1 MKVSD
6 GITSVRLEKHSLWLA
21 VMLFFVMVGLLLGGY
36 VDGLSFA
43 LSLGA
48 ITILLLIAGVV
59 IPRYEDV
66 SEVST
71 KLSKEGVELLAK
83 MEGIQKDVYAKTAEL
98 KQLAEKV
105 GELTTFNITHLGR
118 FAPSN
123 LDEVLLQ
130 ERDRLERMLRDAGL
144 EASRVQEI
152 IAPITQTVTRDLA
165 QRVWDA
171 VPKEIFRTGGSA
183 AGQDMKAVG
192 QWIVD
197 SLLKSQVGG
206 AAGSVHQRIL
216 DLGGWTSDVE
226 TCIREFEE
234 FRGSGKLPDRLKQ
247 EVT

>member
-1 MKVSD
+1 MKASD
-6 GITSVRLEKHSLWLA
+6 GITSVRLAKHSLLLA
-21 VMLFFVMVGLLLGGY
+21 VILFFVMVGLVLGGY

-48 ITILLLIAGVV
+48 IAILLLIAGVV

-71 KLSKEGVELLAK
+71 KLSKEGVELLTK
-83 MEGIQKDVYAKTAEL
+83 MEVIQKDVYAKTAEL

-105 GELTTFNITHLGR
+105 GELTTFNIMHLGR
-118 FAPSN
+118 FGPSN
-123 LDEVLLQ
+123 LEEVLLQ

-144 EASRVQEI
+144 EATRVQEI
-152 IAPITQTVTRDLA
+152 IAPITQTVTGDLA
-165 QRVWDA
+165 RHVWAA
-171 VPKEIFRTGGSA
+171 VPKEIFTTGGPA

-197 SLLKSQVGG
+197 SLLKSQVG
-206 AAGSVHQRIL
+206 AAADSVHQRMV

-226 TCIREFEE
+226 IRIREFEKLRRTGE
-234 FRGSGKLPDRLKQ
+234 LPDRVKK